1 MASKPIKRYKACML
15 RYARHAPMAKQ
26 AGMGHSSYSK
36 SKEWMES
43 ITTGIASWGMGMLK
57 YGGHASMHPY
67 PMKKA
72 SKSACKYAC
81 T

>member
-1 MASKPIKRYKACML
+1 MHA

-26 AGMGHSSYSK
+26 VGKRHSSYLE

-43 ITTGIASWGMGMLK
+43 ITMRIASWGMGMLK

-72 SKSACKYAC
+72 SKSACEHAYHMKAKAIRPWAM
-81 T
+81 